1 MIDVHDLKETR
12 NIEIENVG
20 ICDVKLPFTFIS
32 EREYSTISQV
42 SSGVFVD
49 KDKKGAHLSR
59 IIEVL
64 NENFAEKKLSL
75 KDLPKITNVLLKRV
89 ESSQVNLN
97 ISFPILIP
105 MKTPISNKQNY
116 IEAFIETQL
125 NNDGTVLNSK
135 LSVKISGAMCC
146 PNSKAI
152 SKYGAHSQRADLKV
166 NIFDYDNNISVEKI
180 VQIMQNSFSA
190 PVLSVVKS
198 EDEKFLTE
206 TAYENPKFSE
216 DLIRDVLLGLKV
228 IISGSTISAEMKNYE
243 SIHPHNV
250 YCKGLI
256 KC

>member
-1 MIDVHDLKETR
+1 MIDVHNQKETR

-20 ICDVKLPFTFIS
+20 ICDVRLPFTFLS
-32 EREYSTISQV
+32 KREYPTISQI

-49 KDKKGAHLSR
+49 KNKKGAHLSR
-59 IIEVL
+59 IIEEL
-64 NENFAEKKLSL
+64 NENFAERKLSL
-75 KDLPKITNVLLKRV
+75 YDLPQITDILLKRV
-89 ESSQVNLN
+89 ESSQANLN

-105 MKTPISNKQNY
+105 MKTPVSNKKDFIQAY
-116 IEAFIETQL
+116 IETEL
-125 NNDGTVLNSK
+125 NNNGIAMNSR

-146 PNSKAI
+146 PNSKTI
-152 SKYGAHSQRADLKV
+152 SEYGAHSQRADLKV
-166 NIFDYDNNISVEKI
+166 NIFNYDKNIPIESI

-216 DLIRDVLLGLKV
+216 DLIRDVLLGLKG
-228 IISGSTISAEMKNYE
+228 IIVNSTISAEMKNYE

-250 YCKGLI
+250 YCKGVI